1 MTAPYHQIDEDHRRV
16 TLTPGPAVTGR
27 QSARLIV
34 ELVGARPEL
43 ADWDWIMDLR
53 QSSGESDN
61 SDVATVARA
70 FARHATVGGRSYT
83 VFVTEDPGFPLW
95 ARTMDPQFDGRI
107 HLTAPTLEAAQSL
120 LDRRRRAA

>member
-1 MTAPYHQIDEDHRRV
+1 MTAPYHQIDEGCRRV
-16 TLTPGPAVTGR
+16 VLAPGPGITGR
-27 QSARLIV
+27 KSSRLIV
-34 ELVGARPEL
+34 ELVTERPEL

-120 LDRRRRAA
+120 LDRRRAA

>member
-1 MTAPYHQIDEDHRRV
+1 MTAPYHQIDEAGRRV
-16 TLTPGPAVTGR
+16 VMALGPGITGR
-27 QSARLIV
+27 KSSRLIV
-34 ELVGARPEL
+34 ELVTERPEL

-70 FARHATVGGRSYT
+70 FASHATVGGRSYT

>member
-1 MTAPYHQIDEDHRRV
+1 MASHHQLDEAVRRV
-16 TLTPGPAVTGR
+16 FMAPGPDVVGR

-34 ELVGARPEL
+34 EMVTARPEL

-53 QSSGESDN
+53 QASGDADN
-61 SDVATVARA
+61 DDVATVARA
-70 FARHATVGGRSYT
+70 FGRHATPGGRSYT

-107 HLTAPTLEAAQSL
+107 HLTAPSLEAALSL
-120 LDRRRRAA
+120 LDRRRAAA